1 MTTGFKKRKKNFGSI
16 SWTLFFFF
24 FFCSHSS
31 VVQAKTPSGSHP
43 ISSAS
48 SWYTSILP
56 FGTVTAAAYADKGS
70 WKMQCLFIF
79 KSLLAFCF
87 LIFCISIFVLT
98 LLALTLGLKAKRWSH
113 FLLLHLPIPA
123 SCKMLVMP
131 VDLRMNS
138 GSKPPQQSRS
148 WMSKQN
154 SSRPRLYALL
164 VDLSVWPNQDLH
176 VVVTQQANDM
186 NCRIELLFP
195 SNRRVAPLWYRDN
208 RDFLFLF
215 MIQRASVCFHLI
227 KERW

>member
-1 MTTGFKKRKKNFGSI
+1 
-16 SWTLFFFF
+16 
-24 FFCSHSS
+24 
-31 VVQAKTPSGSHP
+31 
-43 ISSAS
+43 
-48 SWYTSILP
+48 
-56 FGTVTAAAYADKGS
+56 
-70 WKMQCLFIF
+70 MQCLFIYF
-79 KSLLAFCF
+79 KSVLAFCF

-154 SSRPRLYALL
+154 SSRPHLYALL

-195 SNRRVAPLWYRDN
+195 SNRRVAPLWWGLPFPIYDTAYLCVFSSDKREVVGMP
-208 RDFLFLF
+208 FSYSSLVSF
-215 MIQRASVCFHLI
+215 MLRAFS
-227 KERW
+227 

>member
-1 MTTGFKKRKKNFGSI
+1 MIHQHLTIWHCNCRCVCWQG
-16 SWTLFFFF
+16 LLEDA
-24 FFCSHSS
+24 
-31 VVQAKTPSGSHP
+31 V
-43 ISSAS
+43 
-48 SWYTSILP
+48 
-56 FGTVTAAAYADKGS
+56 
-70 WKMQCLFIF
+70 FIYL

-154 SSRPRLYALL
+154 SSRPHLYALL

-186 NCRIELLFP
+186 NCWIELLFP
-195 SNRRVAPLWYRDN
+195 SNRRVAPLWYGDN

-215 MIQRASVCFHLI
+215 MIHLRVFSSDKREVVGMPFSYSSLVSFMLRAFS
-227 KERW
+227 